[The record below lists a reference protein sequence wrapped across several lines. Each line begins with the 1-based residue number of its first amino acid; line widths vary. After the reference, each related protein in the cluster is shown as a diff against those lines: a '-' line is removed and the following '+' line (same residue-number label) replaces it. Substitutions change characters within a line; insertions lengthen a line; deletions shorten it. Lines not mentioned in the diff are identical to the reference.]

1 MPELN
6 EAIMAMIPMFS
17 TTIAIISSIRPKPAS
32 LCTRVFTSAPSAV
45 RADPSSGRITLPI
58 RTTMAAFN
66 YIAINAEGLVSSGN
80 VHAPDFS
87 GAREQLRLRGLLP
100 ERLEELP
107 AEGEASA
114 RTTFKAIK
122 PKSLQIF
129 SRQFAT
135 MIEAGLN
142 VVAALVILEEQT
154 DDKYMSAVIKELR
167 ADVEGGLLMSQAMG
181 RHPKVFSRLYV
192 AMVEAGEAA
201 GILDQV
207 LDRVAF
213 QIEKET
219 QIKRRVK
226 GAMIYPTMVLIFAT
240 LVLIGMLLFLVP
252 IFVKIFAQLG
262 GQLPTLTQYVVK
274 ASNII
279 RNDWYIIFPGMFG
292 SVWGFMRWKKTESGR
307 KLWDR
312 FKLKI
317 PMKIGDTVHKVSIAR
332 FSRTLS
338 TLVAAGVDIIKALEI
353 TGTTSGNWVIEEALI
368 NVKEQVQQGVPIAQ
382 PLIENDAFPAM
393 VSQMVKIGEETGEL
407 EKMLS
412 KIADFYEDEVDAAIQ
427 SLTSIIEPLMMIGV
441 GLMVGVIIISMYLP
455 MFKMLTLIK

>member
-1 MPELN
+1 VAAYAYSAINSEGLELN
-6 EAIMAMIPMFS
+6 GE
-17 TTIAIISSIRPKPAS
+17 
-32 LCTRVFTSAPSAV
+32 
-45 RADPSSGRITLPI
+45 
-58 RTTMAAFN
+58 
-66 YIAINAEGLVSSGN
+66 
-80 VHAPDFS
+80 VHAPDLS
-87 GAREQLRLRGLLP
+87 AAREQLRLRGLLP
-100 ERLEELP
+100 ASLKELP
-107 AEGEASA
+107 SAGGQSA
-114 RTTFKAIK
+114 RTTFKSVK

-142 VVAALVILEEQT
+142 VVSALVILEEQT
-154 DDKYMSAVIKELR
+154 DDKYLAAIIRELR
-167 ADVEGGLLMSQAMG
+167 ADVEGGLLLSQAFG
-181 RHPKVFSRLYV
+181 RHPKVFSRLYC

-226 GAMIYPTMVLIFAT
+226 GAMIYPTMVMIFAT

-262 GQLPTLTQYVVK
+262 GQLPTLTMYVVR
-274 ASNII
+274 ASNVM
-279 RNDWYIIFPGMFG
+279 RSDWYIIIPGMIG
-292 SVWGFMRWKKTESGR
+292 SVVGFRKWKKTEQGR
-307 KLWDR
+307 KVWDR

-317 PMKIGDTVHKVSIAR
+317 PMKIGDTVHKVTIAR

-338 TLVAAGVDIIKALEI
+338 TLVGAGVDIIKALEI
-353 TGTTSGNWVIEEALI
+353 TGTTSGNYVIEEALAT
-368 NVKEQVQQGVPIAQ
+368 VREKVGQGVPIAQ
-382 PLIENDAFPAM
+382 PLIENPAFPAM